1 MFLQQ
6 SMRQTQTI
14 NSQAELIN
22 ALKSNDS
29 LVLKSL
35 YTSNYYKVESLV
47 LKNSGTIDHAK
58 DIYQE
63 AFISM
68 WNNIKND
75 SFVPQ
80 NETAIQGYLYQIA
93 KNKWMDVLRS
103 SQFKKTNLIRN
114 EMTIANNNDEGIN
127 EEEQEVI
134 FKQKLKQAMD
144 AFKTLGSPCKELLT
158 TFYFEKKSL
167 REIADELQIEE
178 NTARNKKYRCM
189 EKLRELVL
197 ASNT

>member
-1 MFLQQ
+1 
-6 SMRQTQTI
+6 MREFHTI
-14 NSQAELIN
+14 DSQNQLVN
-22 ALKSNDS
+22 AIKSNNS
-29 LVLKSL
+29 IALKSL
-35 YTSNYYKVESLV
+35 YNSNYYKIESLV
-47 LKNSGTIDHAK
+47 LKNSGSKDHAK

-63 AFISM
+63 AFIVV

-80 NETAIQGYLYQIA
+80 NETALQGYLYQIA
-93 KNKWMDVLRS
+93 KNKWLDFLRS
-103 SQFKKTNLIRN
+103 SQFKKTNLIHN
-114 EMTIANNNDEGIN
+114 EMTFPNQIDEGVN
-127 EEEQEVI
+127 EEEQDI

-144 AFKTLGSPCKELLT
+144 AFKTLASPCKELLT

-167 REIADELQIEE
+167 RDIAEELQIEE

-197 ASNT
+197 ASKN